1 MTKTEHLQRIRARCE
16 ELIGAYLFEHEPDAR
31 VAGWRAT
38 IAAIDGLHRLI
49 NLGEGT
55 VDYDIA
61 CQTRDS
67 IIATWPE
74 ELL

>member
-16 ELIGAYLFEHEPDAR
+16 ELIDAYLFEHKESDAR

-38 IAAIDGLHRLI
+38 IAAIDGLLPFIGAWGHYHDAAKA
-49 NLGEGT
+49 T
-55 VDYDIA
+55 DA
-61 CQTRDS
+61 
-67 IIATWPE
+67 IIAAWPE